1 MKKLIF
7 AAAAVAGMGAFALE
21 SANVVGYTEFA
32 TESKAKPSFGACFTP
47 INGATTYKLK
57 DLVPTD
63 FDVDADAI
71 QLINP
76 TTLAADAQYVYMS
89 KEIADAAAKEDGE
102 EPGAYDEL
110 IGWWDPVIGVGE
122 DGAAAGDT
130 EIKVGQAFLG
140 LFESGNDIK
149 FQSSGSVPLTTT
161 AISTDSKKKPFFA
174 NYLPKTIKLGAIVPE
189 NFDVDADAIQV
200 INPSTLAADAQYV
213 YMSKE
218 IADAAAK
225 EDGEEPGAYDELIG
239 WWNPVIGVGE
249 DGASAN
255 GVDVAAGA
263 AFLGLFESG
272 NNITFNFPAAL

>member
-1 MKKLIF
+1 M
-7 AAAAVAGMGAFALE
+7 
-21 SANVVGYTEFA
+21 
-32 TESKAKPSFGACFTP
+32 
-47 INGATTYKLK
+47 
-57 DLVPTD
+57 
-63 FDVDADAI
+63 
-71 QLINP
+71 
-76 TTLAADAQYVYMS
+76 
-89 KEIADAAAKEDGE
+89 
-102 EPGAYDEL
+102 
-110 IGWWDPVIGVGE
+110 
-122 DGAAAGDT
+122 
-130 EIKVGQAFLG
+130 
-140 LFESGNDIK
+140 
-149 FQSSGSVPLTTT
+149 
-161 AISTDSKKKPFFA
+161 
-174 NYLPKTIKLGAIVPE
+174 PKTIKLGAIVPE

>member
-32 TESKAKPSFGACFTP
+32 TETKKQPSFGACFTP
-47 INGATTYKLK
+47 INGAMTYKLK

-63 FDVDADAI
+63 FNVDEDMI
-71 QLINP
+71 QIINP
-76 TTLAADAQYVYMS
+76 TTLATDARYVYMS
-89 KEIADAAAKEDGE
+89 KEIADAAAEEDGE

-110 IGWWDPVIGVGE
+110 IGWWDPVLGVGE

-140 LFESGNDIK
+140 LFKSGVDIK
-149 FQSSGSVPLTTT
+149 FQSSGSVPLTSTG
-161 AISTDSKKKPFFA
+161 ISTDAKKQPFFA

-189 NFDVDADAIQV
+189 GFNVDEDMIQV
-200 INPSTLAADAQYV
+200 INPASLATDARYV

-218 IADAAAK
+218 IADAAAE
-225 EDGEEPGAYDELIG
+225 EDGEAPGAYDELIG
-239 WWNPVIGVGE
+239 WWDPVIGVGE

-255 GVDVAAGA
+255 DADVVAGA
-263 AFLGLFESG
+263 AFLGLFKSG
-272 NNITFNFPAAL
+272 VNITFQFPAAL